1 MHAEC
6 LAQGRTSVLLIL
18 ISDINSSH
26 QIGEKRSRGLL
37 AKRKVR
43 RGLGQLELAMLVH
56 GEGMLGT
63 CVQGTEVRVT
73 IRRRRPQSEESN
85 ESKGYT
91 GALCVVTAGA
101 VAGKQPSPGMS
112 SSVHFE
118 FMWSVG

>member
-1 MHAEC
+1 M
-6 LAQGRTSVLLIL
+6 LSSGPDSVLLIL

-43 RGLGQLELAMLVH
+43 CGLGQLELAMLVR

-73 IRRRRPQSEESN
+73 ARRRRPQSEESH
-85 ESKGYT
+85 ESEGYT
-91 GALCVVTAGA
+91 GAVYVVTAGA
-101 VAGKQPSPGMS
+101 VAGKQPSLGMS
-112 SSVHFE
+112 SSFHFE